1 MKNNNMREQAIIDFI
16 DQLEVDIKAYNDAII
31 NDYGKAPVPEETKDF
46 YRSEIKERE
55 NSIKALRQ
63 ELEKIG
69 GIK

>member
-1 MKNNNMREQAIIDFI
+1 MKDNNMKERAIIDYI
-16 DQLEVDIKAYNDAII
+16 NQLEVDIKVYNDAII
-31 NDYGKAPVPEETKDF
+31 NDYGKTPVSEEVKDF

-55 NSIKALRQ
+55 NSIELLKK